1 MFYSA
6 MTLDEL
12 LNISIYHLDN
22 EEEIKQYA
30 FALREAYDLY
40 TVEVEEEI
48 EELRKQIQ
56 ELKK

>member
-1 MFYSA
+1 MFYGA

-22 EEEIKQYA
+22 EEEIKQYT

-48 EELRKQIQ
+48 EELRQQIE